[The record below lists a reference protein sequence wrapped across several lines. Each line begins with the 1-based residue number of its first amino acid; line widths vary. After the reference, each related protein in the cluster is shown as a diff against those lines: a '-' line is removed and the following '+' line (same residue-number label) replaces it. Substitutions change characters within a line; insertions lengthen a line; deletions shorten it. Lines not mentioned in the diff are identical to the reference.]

1 MKEKTVKDHEGKK
14 HPADTARPGGA
25 AYAPHDEGAEKLAAE
40 STGDNRT
47 PDKTIGE
54 IKYAK
59 KLEREHKEPTGGA
72 GEPQTSQ
79 LDPDKHG
86 GVSGPIFPFLPTK
99 RASLMMASGLPISGA
114 TPKSPP
120 AAAPQS

>member
-47 PDKTIGE
+47 PE
-54 IKYAK
+54 
-59 KLEREHKEPTGGA
+59 LERERPLKEKTVKDHEGKKQPADTARPGGRPTLC
-72 GEPQTSQ
+72 TM
-79 LDPDKHG
+79 
-86 GVSGPIFPFLPTK
+86 
-99 RASLMMASGLPISGA
+99 RARRN
-114 TPKSPP
+114 
-120 AAAPQS
+120 